1 MQTDCD
7 YIVRQQRP
15 TGNYWWDDRVRY
27 ALSVVTQPTEEPV
40 TVAQARAH
48 CRVAVFDDDAWI
60 YAAIVAARKLCETIT
75 KRAFCTTT
83 FRLSLDQFPPDQ
95 FYLPRPPLVSVTSI
109 KYLDSSGVQQT
120 WGSSNYSVDI
130 YSQPGRVALA
140 YNTSFPSAT
149 RTDTNAIEVIYRAG
163 YGAASAVPRS
173 IKHAILMTVAH
184 WNENREAVTENSMNE
199 LPMAAKALLAAE
211 SFGFLP

>member
-1 MQTDCD
+1 MWTD
-7 YIVRQQRP
+7 YQRPLRSP
-15 TGNYWWDDRVRY
+15 TGNYWWDDTVRY
-27 ALSVVTQPTEEPV
+27 ALSVVTEPTEEPV
-40 TVAQARAH
+40 TIAEAREH

-60 YAAIVAARKLCETIT
+60 YAAIVSARKLCETIT

-120 WGSSNYSVDI
+120 WSGSNYSVDI
-130 YSQPGRVALA
+130 YSQPGRVALV
-140 YNTSFPSAT
+140 YNGSWPTST
-149 RTDTNAIEVIYRAG
+149 RMDTNAIEVIYRAG

-184 WNENREAVTENSMNE
+184 WNENREAVTEASMNE
-199 LPMAAKALLAAE
+199 LPMAAKSLLAAE
-211 SFGFLP
+211 SWGFLP

>member
-1 MQTDCD
+1 MWTD
-7 YIVRQQRP
+7 YQIPSRSP
-15 TGNYWWDDRVRY
+15 TRNYWWDDSVRY

-40 TVAQARAH
+40 TVAQAREQ
-48 CRVAVFDDDAWI
+48 CRVAIFDDDAGL
-60 YAAIVAARKLCETIT
+60 YDNIVAARKLCEVEI
-75 KRAFCTTT
+75 KRAFCTTVL
-83 FRLSLDQFPPDQ
+83 RLSLDQFPPDQ

-109 KYLDSSGVQQT
+109 KYLDSNGTQQT

-130 YSQPGRVALA
+130 YSQPGRVALV
-140 YNTSFPSAT
+140 YNGSWPTST
-149 RTDTNAIEVIYRAG
+149 RADTNAIEVIYRAG

-173 IKHAILMTVAH
+173 IKHAISMTVAH

-199 LPMAAKALLAAE
+199 LPMAAKSLLAAE